1 MTEPTPETLS
11 CDVLIVGGGP
21 AGLATA
27 QTLAPHARTIVIHQD
42 REIGRP
48 VRTSGGTW
56 VEDMVA
62 LGVPPHLYQQI
73 DEILFRSDNRE
84 VRQHLQRRK
93 CAVLDITGT
102 YQWLAELARAAG
114 ADIYTDTK
122 FIHTVETDDGFTS
135 EIRSRKIGATRI
147 TSKFIIDASGTPHAV
162 LADLG
167 LVDKPDR
174 VGVGIEHEF
183 EIKSA
188 AKNRAVL
195 FVGEAVKSGYGWI
208 FPAPNNHIRIG
219 VGIIQPDSDL
229 SPRDIYNAV
238 VTPEFLASYGL
249 ELGPPVQVNAGIIP
263 SVPYDPKLVFGNVIR
278 VGDTA
283 NFATPTVGEGIR
295 IAIKF
300 GRLLGE
306 QLGATLTQGCR
317 APLVR
322 YELACRKELKRNYS
336 FGFTA
341 NERIA
346 TYGADDWD
354 KSLDRLARL
363 GEDEVVSLVKSE
375 FTLSMMLK
383 AVGKQLRHKVFG

>member
-1 MTEPTPETLS
+1 MTKPTHKTLT

-27 QTLAPHARTIVIHQD
+27 QTLAPHAKTIVIHQD
-42 REIGRP
+42 REIGKP

-56 VEDMVA
+56 VEDMEA
-62 LGVPPHLYQQI
+62 LGVPSHLYQQI

-84 VRQHLQRRK
+84 VRQHLERRK

-102 YQWLAELARAAG
+102 YQWLADLARNAG

-122 FIHTVETDDGFTS
+122 FLHTVETDDGFIS
-135 EIRSRKIGATRI
+135 EIRSRSIDATRI
-147 TSKFIIDASGTPHAV
+147 KSRFIIDASGTPHAV

-188 AKNRAVL
+188 DKNRAAL
-195 FVGEAVKSGYGWI
+195 FVGQAVKSGYGWI

-219 VGIIQPDSDL
+219 VGIIQPVSNL

-238 VTPEFLASYGL
+238 VTPEFLESYGL

-300 GRLLGE
+300 GRILGE
-306 QLGATLTQGCR
+306 RLSETLAQGCR
-317 APLVR
+317 SPLVR
-322 YELACRKELKRNYS
+322 YELECRKALKRNYS

-346 TYGADDWD
+346 TYDADDWD
-354 KSLDRLARL
+354 KSLDRLSRL
-363 GEDEVVSLVKSE
+363 DEDEVVSLVKSE
-375 FTLSMMLK
+375 FTLSMMIK
-383 AVGKQLRHKVFG
+383 AVGKQVRHKLFG

>member
-1 MTEPTPETLS
+1 MSDLESDTLT

-27 QTLAPHARTIVIHQD
+27 HTLAPHAKTIVIHQD
-42 REIGRP
+42 REIGKP

-56 VEDMVA
+56 VADMQA

-73 DEILFRSDNRE
+73 DELLFRSDNRE
-84 VRQHLQRRK
+84 VVQPLARRK

-102 YQWLAELARAAG
+102 YQWLAELARGAG
-114 ADIYTDTK
+114 AAVYTDTK
-122 FIHTVETDDGFTS
+122 FMQTEETDDGFVST
-135 EIRSRKIGATRI
+135 IRSRSITASRI
-147 TSKFIIDASGTPHAV
+147 KSRFIVDASGTPHAV
-162 LADLG
+162 LANLG
-167 LVDKPDR
+167 LVEKPDR

-188 AKNRAVL
+188 PRNRAVL
-195 FVGEAVKSGYGWI
+195 FVGQAVKSGYGWI

-229 SPRDIYNAV
+229 SPRDIYNSV
-238 VTPEFLASYGL
+238 VTPAFLESYSL
-249 ELGPPVQVNAGIIP
+249 ELGPLVQVNAGIIP

-300 GRLLGE
+300 GRILGE
-306 QLGATLTQGCR
+306 RLGEAIAQGCR

-322 YELACRKELKRNYS
+322 YELECRKDLKRNYS

-346 TYGADDWD
+346 TYDAADWD
-354 KSLDRLARL
+354 RSLDRLSRL
-363 GEDEVVSLVKSE
+363 DEAEVVSLVKSE
-375 FTLSMMLK
+375 FTTWMMLK
-383 AVGKQLRHKVFG
+383 AAWKQVRHKVFD